1 MLTLKCPSC
10 NSELELEIAFS
21 GCDWETVA
29 GEGSGYKYP
38 MALKCISDRCVYV
51 FTLGYVN
58 DAHCFSPAIN
68 KPYARANG
76 FMVNYLI
83 KNSK

>member
-10 NSELELEIAFS
+10 SGELELEISFT

-38 MALKCISDRCVYV
+38 LSLNCKNSRCAYV

-58 DAHCFSPAIN
+58 DVRCFSPVIN
-68 KPYARANG
+68 KPYSKARG
-76 FMVNYLI
+76 FMVNYPII
-83 KNSK
+83 KNR